1 MQILYVVHISS
12 GGKKVCHFAGVIRAE
27 VGNWYLS
34 HYHLYVS
41 LESYSRVL
49 FGGSGNSG
57 SASLRGPKEIIEFN
71 PK

>member
-34 HYHLYVS
+34 HYHLYVG

-49 FGGSGNSG
+49 
-57 SASLRGPKEIIEFN
+57 RGQR
-71 PK
+71 

>member
-1 MQILYVVHISS
+1 MKSNSLLGLAMQILYVVHISS

-34 HYHLYVS
+34 HYHLYVG

-49 FGGSGNSG
+49 
-57 SASLRGPKEIIEFN
+57 RGQR
-71 PK
+71 